1 MSKRR
6 LSDADDSYF
15 DDDEDVAPTTTTTN
29 NGDEED
35 EEEDPFDAFMNDIQK
50 EATTDKEKSEQK
62 ARELLEKNNF
72 QGGGSGRGDI
82 DEQDNLESYFKY
94 VEENRERL
102 EAAGEEEFDD
112 DGYMIALKKKDVK
125 PLEKVDHSKIE
136 YAPRI
141 LLELPLSFEP
151 RELSTEQAK
160 CIITSTHHKVPTP
173 IEEFDQIPFNP
184 KLLAVLRRQEIGET
198 TPVQG
203 QAIVAALN
211 NMDIIGISETG
222 SGKTL
227 AFLLPM
233 IQHVLAQTA
242 LAEVGGGPIGLVVAP
257 TRELAIQIFI
267 AAHPFC
273 KAVGLNASCL
283 SGGDN
288 LHQQKLELSNGVDI
302 VVCTPGRLIQHV
314 EEKNTDLTRS
324 TFIVFDEAD
333 RLFDL
338 GFGPQINSIIDN
350 CRPDRQTLM
359 FSATFGTLPEKF
371 ARKALQNPLKLV
383 VGTTKVPA
391 NITQRFVSL
400 QEHEKDKFL
409 QDNLVRMMSEGK
421 VIIFVNNIEKIK
433 PVAAF
438 LYRTIGQSAISVLHG
453 DMLQPERY
461 SNIEKFRKDIN
472 VLLTTNVGARGLDI
486 AEVRNVI
493 NYDAANNRDIHIHR
507 IGRTGRAG
515 QSGVAYTLL
524 TKEDEAF
531 AKNILSTL
539 TSDEN
544 RKQICEFYGIEFK
557 ESNNKS
563 KEGTAANGQAP
574 RAIGYHQP
582 PPPPPVHAP
591 SGSALGSMG
600 STSAARKAETSYAR
614 WGFTKAVSSDQEH
627 MKSFM
632 NPGRSANAPPPPPPS
647 DSTSSLNSAK
657 KSRWG

>member
-15 DDDEDVAPTTTTTN
+15 DDDEDLPTPN
-29 NGDEED
+29 QSNGDNEEEED
-35 EEEDPFDAFMNDIQK
+35 EEDPLDAFMNDIQK
-50 EATTDKEKSEQK
+50 EANADKQKSEQK
-62 ARELLEKNNF
+62 EKELLEKNNF

-112 DGYMIALKKKDVK
+112 DGYMIALKNKKDVK

-141 LLELPLSFEP
+141 LLDLPLSFEP
-151 RELSTEQAK
+151 KELSPELAK
-160 CIITSTHHKVPTP
+160 CIITSTHHKVPTAV
-173 IEEFDQIPFNP
+173 EEFDQIPLNP
-184 KLLAVLRRQEIGET
+184 QLLAVLRKQEITET

-242 LAEVGGGPIGLVVAP
+242 INESRGGPIGLVVAP
-257 TRELAIQIFI
+257 TRELAIQIFV

-273 KAVGLNASCL
+273 KAVGLEAVCL

-288 LHQQKLELSNGVDI
+288 LHQQKIQLSNGIDI
-302 VVCTPGRLIQHV
+302 AVCTPGRLIQHI
-314 EEKNTDLTRS
+314 EEHNTDLHRS
-324 TFIVFDEAD
+324 SFIVFDEAD

-359 FSATFGTLPEKF
+359 FSATFGSLPEKF
-371 ARKALQNPLKLV
+371 ARKALNNPLKLV
-383 VGTTKVPA
+383 VGTTKTPT
-391 NITQRFVSL
+391 NIIQRFITL
-400 QEHEKDKFL
+400 EEHEKDKFL
-409 QDNLVRMMSEGK
+409 QDNLIRMMAEGK
-421 VIIFVNNIEKIK
+421 VIIFVNNREKIK

-438 LYRTIGQSAISVLHG
+438 LYRTIGQHAIAVLHG
-453 DMLQPERY
+453 EMLQPERY
-461 SNIEKFRKDIN
+461 SNIEKFRKNIN

-515 QSGVAYTLL
+515 QSGIAYTLL

-544 RKQICEFYGIEFK
+544 RKQVCEFYGFDFK
-557 ESNNKS
+557 ANNKP
-563 KEGTAANGQAP
+563 KDEPP
-574 RAIGYHQP
+574 RAIGYRP
-582 PPPPPVHAP
+582 PPPPAFVP
-591 SGSALGSMG
+591 SGPALGSMG
-600 STSAARKAETSYAR
+600 STNATRRAETTYAR
-614 WGFTKAVSSDQEH
+614 WGFTKAVASDHEH

-632 NPGRSANAPPPPPPS
+632 NPGKSVNAPPPP
-647 DSTSSLNSAK
+647 STSSSTTSSNSAK
-657 KSRWG
+657 KSRWE